1 MQLPLPF
8 RTRTPSAPS
17 DFHLVAG
24 TRTYDVAFVRV
35 GRARHYILRLVGPGK
50 ARVTIPRGGSRAEA
64 ERFVRDRVDWLERER
79 YRQAVQV
86 SATGPWIAG
95 TTVLLRGSEVTL
107 EVEQDGARTPRIRL
121 GDVAFIVDA
130 PVPADLRPL
139 VERCLRDVAARE
151 LPLRVEELAAA
162 HGFRPSALSIRNQR
176 SRWGACSPRG
186 RLTLNWRLIQMPP
199 DVRDYVIL
207 HELAHLQH
215 LNHSARF
222 WQKLARVC
230 PGYKEARAWLSANAR
245 LEANAG
251 PTPTM

>member
-1 MQLPLPF
+1 MQLTLPF
-8 RTRTPSAPS
+8 RTRTPRAPP
-17 DFHLVAG
+17 DLHIVAG
-24 TRTYDVAFVRV
+24 ARTYDVEFVRV

-64 ERFVRDRVDWLERER
+64 ERFVQERVAWLERER
-79 YRQAVQV
+79 DRQAVQI
-86 SATGPWIAG
+86 SSTGPWVAG

-107 EVEQDGARTPRIRL
+107 EAEPAGAGKTQVRL
-121 GDVAFIVDA
+121 GDVTFTADS
-130 PVPADLRPL
+130 PLPADLRPL
-139 VERCLRDVAARE
+139 VERHLRAVAARE
-151 LPLRVEELAAA
+151 LPLRVQELAAA

-207 HELAHLQH
+207 HELAHLLH

-245 LEANAG
+245 LEASAG
-251 PTPTM
+251 PTPAM